1 MPFDL
6 FTRRSSTTST
16 ESSDLDSKKAG
27 SLEGGEPIVSA
38 LTGTTDDAFEVDQHK
53 GLGRHLGL
61 WSTTF
66 LITGRIIGTGIF
78 STPSSI
84 LNAVGSLGAAM
95 MLWLIGTVLA
105 FCGLYVYLEFA
116 SMFPRSGGEK
126 VYLEA
131 VYRRPKLLITT
142 LFGINAVVLGFTASG
157 CIVFASNILVAAGH
171 EVTTWN
177 ERGIAVAVILS
188 ITLIHG
194 LAPRV
199 GVRFM
204 NALAIFKIL
213 LLLLVVISGWVVLAG
228 GIKSIPDPKANF
240 RNGFDGTS
248 HSAYFWAS
256 GLFKVINSFSGW
268 SNATYV
274 MNEVKRPI
282 RTIRIAGP
290 LGLGLCAVLYIM
302 ANISYFAA
310 VNVHDLKASGVTV
323 ASYYF
328 RVVFGKAAQRALSVF
343 VALSAYGNVMTV
355 TFAQSRVN
363 QELAKE
369 GLFPYTEFFASN
381 WPCKSPFAGL
391 IVHLI
396 PSLIIILGPPA
407 KIAYPFI
414 LDVEGYPGQ
423 IIALL
428 VVSGLIYLRWKEP
441 DRKRP
446 IKAFLPAILFY
457 LVVSIFLLVVPFLR
471 PPGGVGDTP
480 PLPYWLYPVVGIAV
494 FVSGFIY
501 WAVWRIVLPKLGKFK
516 WEETQVTL
524 ADGTLAT
531 KYVRAKNE

>member
-6 FTRRSSTTST
+6 FSRRSSTTPSV
-16 ESSDLDSKKAG
+16 ESNDLDSKKAG
-27 SLEGGEPIVSA
+27 SLEGGEGIVST
-38 LTGTTDDAFEVDQHK
+38 LTGTTDEPFELDQHK

-95 MLWLIGTVLA
+95 MLWLIGTILA

-116 SMFPRSGGEK
+116 GMFPRSGGEK

-131 VYRRPKLLITT
+131 VYKRPKLLITT

-194 LAPRV
+194 LAPRA

-213 LLLLVVISGWVVLAG
+213 LLLLVVVSGWVVLAG

-274 MNEVKRPI
+274 MNEVKRPV

-290 LGLGLCAVLYIM
+290 LGLGLCAILYIL

-369 GLFPYTEFFASN
+369 GLFPFTEFFASN
-381 WPCKSPFAGL
+381 WPFGSPFAGL

-428 VVSGLIYLRWKEP
+428 VVSGLLYLRWKEP
-441 DRKRP
+441 ERKRP
-446 IKAFLPAILFY
+446 IKAFFPAVLFY
-457 LVVSIFLLVVPFLR
+457 LIAAVFLLVVPFLR

-480 PLPYWLYPVVGIAV
+480 PTSVLALPCRGNRSFRFWVHLLGGMENPFAKG
-494 FVSGFIY
+494 
-501 WAVWRIVLPKLGKFK
+501 WKL
-516 WEETQVTL
+516 
-524 ADGTLAT
+524 
-531 KYVRAKNE
+531 